1 MTDQHVTAKK
11 PLFSTLASS
20 SWVFLMLASSA
31 SFSAFAANLPD
42 SQEVFQQLGIQQQ
55 DIAKLDNGEVVFFN
69 VADGEEN
76 ELAAG
81 AAIYVPAAPSKIIG
95 YLKSKNLTS
104 IDTDVTAEGS
114 IPAQATLD
122 SFKGFSLKTGSDE
135 ATKFLAATPGSQFNL
150 STEEFQALK
159 ATSSAQPDAASQA
172 YRQIL
177 LQRWQA
183 YRQSGLKGIKTYDRG
198 NGTEANPNAEL
209 RAATVQTKVLATY
222 FPGLYKAWLNYP
234 AALPTGAEEKFIWRN
249 RQVEGRPTALLVHRV
264 IASEGGGEVVLARQF
279 YAGHSY
285 NSNQLAI
292 AGIPYRDGSLVI
304 YANRTFTDQ
313 VAGFGSGMKR
323 SIGQKQAQGE
333 IAKQLKNLRKVIK

>member
-1 MTDQHVTAKK
+1 
-11 PLFSTLASS
+11 
-20 SWVFLMLASSA
+20 MLASSA

-135 ATKFLAATPGSQFNL
+135 ATKFLAATPGGQFNL

>member
-1 MTDQHVTAKK
+1 MTDQHIAAKK
-11 PLFSTLASS
+11 TLFATLANR
-20 SWVFLMLASSA
+20 SWIILILAGSA
-31 SFSAFAANLPD
+31 SFSVSAANLPD
-42 SQEVFQQLGIQQQ
+42 SQEAFQQLGIEQQ
-55 DIAKLDNGEVVFFN
+55 DIANLDKGEVVFFN
-69 VADGEEN
+69 IADGEEN

-104 IDTDVTAEGS
+104 IDTDVTAEGT

-122 SFKGFSLKTGSDE
+122 SFKGFSLKPGSDE

-159 ATSSAQPDAASQA
+159 AASSTQPDAASQA
-172 YRQIL
+172 YRQVL

-198 NGTEANPNAEL
+198 NGTEANPKEEL
-209 RAATVQTKVLATY
+209 RAATVQTKVLAKY
-222 FPGLYKAWLNYP
+222 FPGLYKAWLSYP
-234 AALPTGAEEKFIWRN
+234 AALPAGAEEKFIWRN
-249 RQVEGRPTALLVHRV
+249 RQVEGRPTALLIHRV

-292 AGIPYRDGSLVI
+292 AGIPYREGSLVI

>member
-135 ATKFLAATPGSQFNL
+135 ATKFLAATPGGQFNL